1 VYPVG
6 WSIPMSWQ
14 KVTKVPS
21 HGNLKLGVYAIF
33 SFLVAALLIDSL
45 ISAVPDFLQDRIV
58 SPSGI
63 VLFLLIFISYTMGQY
78 FILKFIKEKTKE
90 IRARS
95 FQLNII
101 HRFVTVAQYV
111 LVAIF
116 AIVILEMLISTQY
129 HLNYLIA
136 ATLISYV
143 LNVSLMCIFA
153 RQLLKWYRSTRNSVV
168 IVLYSASAIFLA
180 FTSAVAVSTDY
191 VNLIVKDQ
199 VITPGS
205 PIIFPSFDP
214 GTTSS
219 LLSDIYRNSNIIAT
233 ILVWCTTVLLLY
245 YYSDSLSRR
254 ARIKFYILITLPLI
268 YFLSNVLLAFDLY
281 TPQTDSEAFY
291 YYAFLSLN
299 SAAAAILFG
308 LTFRVVARSIRPT
321 SRVRDYILISAC
333 GFVLFFIANDVTLT
347 PTPYPP
353 FGLAGV
359 STIGL
364 AAYLIYI
371 GIYSA
376 GVSMSEDINLRQ
388 TIRKSAIEEAKLLVS
403 IGSAQMQQQLEKK
416 VLENA
421 RANAETMT
429 HNTGVQLS
437 MTETDMRR
445 YLNSVLKDIKVLR
458 NVDEIVKKGKEVL
471 ETSVDFLACLRASGL
486 QLVRNNY
493 FDMVEKVM
501 EKSRRGD
508 HDGIRIVTSINKNN
522 VELIGAFLKTG
533 VQIRHVKNLPPI
545 DFSVSDKEML
555 ATIQKADYGEM
566 GQNLLSSNETAY
578 IDHFTSVFDE
588 LWKNGVEAQS
598 RINAIEEGVDSEDIE
613 IIQNPAEIHN
623 LEYNLVK
630 SANDEILLIFASA
643 KALQPDEDKTKNIG
657 LIELLKEAVKQRG
670 IRVRIVAPNETF
682 IEESLK
688 RLVVEEETKENQD
701 RKHGKKEELVT
712 IRYVEPHLQTKV
724 SVLVVDRKYSLA
736 IEQKEE
742 ARHGSVYSVL
752 GLATYSNS
760 KATVLSYA
768 SIFETLWKQT
778 EMYEQ
783 LKTHD
788 RMQKEF
794 INIAAHELRNPIQPL
809 VLSSESLKSSMPD
822 EERVSI
828 VIRNAKKLQTL
839 ANEILDITKIESK
852 TLKLNKE
859 IVDLNEIVVYGMKDL
874 LSHQVIAEGK
884 VKLEYEPE
892 NEDIFVEADKD
903 RLGQVISNLLGN
915 SIKFT
920 EEGNIS
926 IFVRKFGNSDE
937 VVVSIKDT
945 GCGIDPEILP
955 RLFSKFATK
964 SDSGGT
970 GLGLFI
976 SKSIIE
982 AHGGRIWAENNQGGK
997 GATFAFALPAS
1008 SPSVPMPSHA
1018 SSTAIPTKI
1027 DST

>member
-1 VYPVG
+1 MRTSFYGNDRLKIFLVIAFLVVALMIDALFV
-6 WSIPMSWQ
+6 SIP
-14 KVTKVPS
+14 
-21 HGNLKLGVYAIF
+21 
-33 SFLVAALLIDSL
+33 
-45 ISAVPDFLQDRIV
+45 DFIQDRII
-58 SPSGI
+58 SGPGI
-63 VLFLLIFISYTMGQY
+63 ALFILITAAYIIGQF
-78 FILKFIKEKTKE
+78 FILKFVKERTKE

-95 FQLNII
+95 SLLQTTHKI
-101 HRFVTVAQYV
+101 VTWAQYV

-116 AIVILEMLISTQY
+116 VSVVLEILVTRQY
-129 HLNYLIA
+129 HLVNLIA
-136 ATLISYV
+136 ATVISYG
-143 LNVSLMCIFA
+143 LNVFLLGLFA
-153 RQLLKWYRSTRNSVV
+153 TRLLKWYKSNRNS
-168 IVLYSASAIFLA
+168 IVMMLYSICALALA
-180 FTSAVAVSTDY
+180 FTSAAAVIADFN
-191 VNLIVKDQ
+191 NLIIKDQ
-199 VITPGS
+199 VINSRS
-205 PIIFPSFDP
+205 PIVFPSFDP
-214 GTTSS
+214 GTLSS
-219 LLSDIYRNSNIIAT
+219 LLSDIYRQSSIVST
-233 ILVWCTTVLLLY
+233 LLVWCTTVLLLY
-245 YYSDSLSRR
+245 HYVDKLSKLGRV
-254 ARIKFYILITLPLI
+254 KFWVLMTIPLI
-268 YFLSNVLLAFDLY
+268 YFLSNILLYFDLY
-281 TPQTDSEAFY
+281 IPETDSESFY
-291 YYAFLSLN
+291 YYSFLSLN
-299 SAAAAILFG
+299 ATAAGVLFG
-308 LTFRVVARSIRPT
+308 LSFRIVAKSIRPN
-321 SRVRDYILISAC
+321 SAVRDYIIISAY
-333 GFVLFFIANDVTLT
+333 GFALLFIVNVATLT

-353 FGLAGV
+353 FGLAAV
-359 STIGL
+359 STMGL
-364 AAYLIYI
+364 SAYLIYV

-376 GVSMSEDINLRQ
+376 AVSMSGDINLRQ

-416 VLENA
+416 VLESARTNA
-421 RANAETMT
+421 KVMT
-429 HNTGVQLS
+429 NNTGVQFS
-437 MTETDMRR
+437 MTEGDMRR

-471 ETSVDFLACLRASGL
+471 DTSVDFSACLRASGL

-493 FDMVEKVM
+493 FDTVEKIM
-501 EKSRRGD
+501 EKISDGD
-508 HDGIRIVTSINKNN
+508 HDGIRIVTAINREN
-522 VELIGAFLKTG
+522 VELVGAFLKIG

-545 DFSVSDKEML
+545 DFSVSDKEIL
-555 ATIQKADYGEM
+555 ATIQKSDYGEM

-578 IDHFTSVFDE
+578 IDHFSSVFEE
-588 LWKNGVEAQS
+588 LWKNGIEAQS
-598 RINAIEEGVDSEDIE
+598 RINAIKEGVDSEDIE

-623 LEYNLVK
+623 LEYNLVN
-630 SANDEILLIFASA
+630 SANDEILLIFASS
-643 KALQPDEDKTKNIG
+643 KALQPEEDKTKNTG
-657 LIELLKEAVKQRG
+657 LIELLKEAVRQRG
-670 IRVRIVAPNETF
+670 VRVRIVAPNEAF
-682 IEESLK
+682 HEQSLK
-688 RLVVEEETKENQD
+688 LLVEEVETKEKVS
-701 RKHGKKEELVT
+701 RKNDKKEELVT

-783 LKTHD
+783 LKAHD

-859 IVDLNEIVVYGMKDL
+859 IVDMNEIVVYGMKDL
-874 LSHQVIAEGK
+874 LSHQAIAEGK
-884 VKLEYEPE
+884 VKLEYEPD
-892 NEDIFVEADKD
+892 NEDIYVEADKD
-903 RLGQVISNLLGN
+903 RLGQVILNLLGN

-920 EEGNIS
+920 EEGSIS
-926 IFVRKFGNSDE
+926 IFVQKFGDSDE

-964 SDSGGT
+964 SDTGGT

-982 AHGGRIWAENNQGGK
+982 AHGGRIWAENNQDGK

-1008 SPSVPMPSHA
+1008 SPSVPTPSHA
-1018 SSTAIPTKI
+1018 SSTAIPTKL
-1027 DST
+1027 DSP

>member
-1 VYPVG
+1 MRTSFY
-6 WSIPMSWQ
+6 
-14 KVTKVPS
+14 
-21 HGNLKLGVYAIF
+21 GNDRLKI
-33 SFLVAALLIDSL
+33 FLVITFLVVALMIDTL
-45 ISAVPDFLQDRIV
+45 FGAIPDFIQDRII
-58 SPSGI
+58 SGPGI
-63 VLFLLIFISYTMGQY
+63 ALFILITAAYIIGQF
-78 FILKFIKEKTKE
+78 FILKFVKERTKE
-90 IRARS
+90 IRAKS
-95 FQLNII
+95 SLLQTTHKI
-101 HRFVTVAQYV
+101 VTWAQYV

-116 AIVILEMLISTQY
+116 VSVVLEILVTRQY
-129 HLNYLIA
+129 HLVNLIA
-136 ATLISYV
+136 ATVISYG
-143 LNVSLMCIFA
+143 LNVFLLGLFA
-153 RQLLKWYRSTRNSVV
+153 TRLLKWYKSNRNS
-168 IVLYSASAIFLA
+168 IVMMLYSISALALA
-180 FTSAVAVSTDY
+180 FTSAAAVIADFN
-191 VNLIVKDQ
+191 NLIIKDQ
-199 VITPGS
+199 VINSRS
-205 PIIFPSFDP
+205 PIVFPSFDP
-214 GTTSS
+214 GTLSS
-219 LLSDIYRNSNIIAT
+219 LLSDIYRQSSIVST
-233 ILVWCTTVLLLY
+233 LLVWCTTVLLLY
-245 YYSDSLSRR
+245 HYVDKLSKLGRV
-254 ARIKFYILITLPLI
+254 KFWVLMTIPLI
-268 YFLSNVLLAFDLY
+268 YFLSNILLYFDLY
-281 TPQTDSEAFY
+281 IPETDSESFY
-291 YYAFLSLN
+291 YYSFLSLN
-299 SAAAAILFG
+299 ATAAGVLFG
-308 LTFRVVARSIRPT
+308 LSFRIVAKSIRPN
-321 SRVRDYILISAC
+321 SAVRDYIIISAY
-333 GFVLFFIANDVTLT
+333 GFALLFIVNAANLT

-353 FGLAGV
+353 FGLAAV
-359 STIGL
+359 STMGL
-364 AAYLIYI
+364 SAYLIYV

-376 GVSMSEDINLRQ
+376 AVSMSGDINLRQ

-416 VLENA
+416 VLESARTNA
-421 RANAETMT
+421 KVMT

-437 MTETDMRR
+437 MTEGDMRR

-458 NVDEIVKKGKEVL
+458 NVDEIVKKGKDVL
-471 ETSVDFLACLRASGL
+471 DTSVDFSACLKPSGL
-486 QLVRNNY
+486 QLIRNNY
-493 FDMVEKVM
+493 FDTVEKVV
-501 EKSRRGD
+501 KKIRNGD
-508 HDGIRIVTSINKNN
+508 HDEIRIVTSVNREN
-522 VELIGAFLKTG
+522 VELVGAFLKIG

-545 DFSVSDKEML
+545 DFSLSDKEIL
-555 ATIQKADYGEM
+555 ATIQKSDYGEM

-578 IDHFTSVFDE
+578 IDHFSSVFDE
-588 LWKNGVEAQS
+588 LWKNGIEAQS

-623 LEYNLVK
+623 LEYNLVN
-630 SANDEILLIFASA
+630 SANDEILLIFASS
-643 KALQPDEDKTKNIG
+643 KALQPEEDKTKNTG
-657 LIELLKEAVKQRG
+657 LIELLKEAVRQRG
-670 IRVRIVAPNETF
+670 VRVRIVAPNEAF
-682 IEESLK
+682 HEQSLK
-688 RLVVEEETKENQD
+688 LLVEEVETKEKVS
-701 RKHGKKEELVT
+701 RKNDKKEELVT

-859 IVDLNEIVVYGMKDL
+859 IVDMNEIVVYGMKDL
-874 LSHQVIAEGK
+874 LSHQAISEGK
-884 VKLEYEPE
+884 VKLEYEPD
-892 NEDIFVEADKD
+892 NEDIYVEADKD
-903 RLGQVISNLLGN
+903 RLGQVILNLLGN

-920 EEGNIS
+920 EEGSIS
-926 IFVRKFGNSDE
+926 IFVQKFGDSDE

-964 SDSGGT
+964 SDTGGT

-982 AHGGRIWAENNQGGK
+982 AHGGRIWAENNQDGK

-1008 SPSVPMPSHA
+1008 SPSVPTPSHA
-1018 SSTAIPTKI
+1018 SSTAISTKL
-1027 DST
+1027 DSP

>member
-1 VYPVG
+1 
-6 WSIPMSWQ
+6 
-14 KVTKVPS
+14 
-21 HGNLKLGVYAIF
+21 
-33 SFLVAALLIDSL
+33 LI
-45 ISAVPDFLQDRIV
+45 I
-58 SPSGI
+58 
-63 VLFLLIFISYTMGQY
+63 
-78 FILKFIKEKTKE
+78 
-90 IRARS
+90 
-95 FQLNII
+95 
-101 HRFVTVAQYV
+101 
-111 LVAIF
+111 
-116 AIVILEMLISTQY
+116 
-129 HLNYLIA
+129 
-136 ATLISYV
+136 
-143 LNVSLMCIFA
+143 
-153 RQLLKWYRSTRNSVV
+153 
-168 IVLYSASAIFLA
+168 
-180 FTSAVAVSTDY
+180 
-191 VNLIVKDQ
+191 KDQ
-199 VITPGS
+199 VINSRS
-205 PIIFPSFDP
+205 PIVFPSFDP
-214 GTTSS
+214 GTLSS
-219 LLSDIYRNSNIIAT
+219 LLSDIYRQSNIVST
-233 ILVWCTTVLLLY
+233 LLVWCTTVLLLY
-245 YYSDSLSRR
+245 HYVDKLSKLGRV
-254 ARIKFYILITLPLI
+254 KFWVLMTIPLI
-268 YFLSNVLLAFDLY
+268 YFLSNILLYFDLY
-281 TPQTDSEAFY
+281 IPETDSESFY
-291 YYAFLSLN
+291 YYSFLSLN
-299 SAAAAILFG
+299 ATAAGILFG
-308 LTFRVVARSIRPT
+308 LSFRIVAKSIRPN
-321 SRVRDYILISAC
+321 SAVRDYIIISAY
-333 GFVLFFIANDVTLT
+333 GFALLFIVNVATLT

-353 FGLAGV
+353 FGLAAV
-359 STIGL
+359 STMGL
-364 AAYLIYI
+364 SAYLIYV

-376 GVSMSEDINLRQ
+376 AVSMSGDINLRQ

-416 VLENA
+416 VLESARTNA
-421 RANAETMT
+421 KVMT
-429 HNTGVQLS
+429 NNTGVQFS
-437 MTETDMRR
+437 MTEDDMRR

-471 ETSVDFLACLRASGL
+471 DTSVDFSACLRASGL

-493 FDMVEKVM
+493 FDTVEKIM
-501 EKSRRGD
+501 EKIRDGD
-508 HDGIRIVTSINKNN
+508 HDGIRIVTAINREN
-522 VELIGAFLKTG
+522 VELVGAFLKIG

-545 DFSVSDKEML
+545 DFSVSDKEIL
-555 ATIQKADYGEM
+555 ATIQKSDYGEM

-578 IDHFTSVFDE
+578 IDHFSSVFDE
-588 LWKNGVEAQS
+588 LWKNGIEAQS

-630 SANDEILLIFASA
+630 SANDEILLIFASS
-643 KALQPDEDKTKNIG
+643 KALQPEEDKTKNTG
-657 LIELLKEAVKQRG
+657 LIELLKEAVRQRG
-670 IRVRIVAPNETF
+670 VRVRIVAPNEAF
-682 IEESLK
+682 HEQSLK
-688 RLVVEEETKENQD
+688 LLVEEVETKEKVS
-701 RKHGKKEELVT
+701 RKNDKNEELVT

-736 IEQKEE
+736 VEQKEE

-809 VLSSESLKSSMPD
+809 VLSSESLKTSMPD

-859 IVDLNEIVVYGMKDL
+859 IVDMNEIVVYGMKDL
-874 LSHQVIAEGK
+874 LSHQSIAEGK
-884 VKLEYEPE
+884 VKLEYEPD

-920 EEGNIS
+920 EEGSIS
-926 IFVRKFGNSDE
+926 IFVRKFGDSDE

-945 GCGIDPEILP
+945 GSGIDPEILP

-964 SDSGGT
+964 SDTGGT

-982 AHGGRIWAENNQGGK
+982 AHGGRIWAENNRDGK

-1008 SPSVPMPSHA
+1008 SPSVPTPSHA
-1018 SSTAIPTKI
+1018 SSTAIPTKL
-1027 DST
+1027 DSP

>member
-1 VYPVG
+1 LTLESKFPINRQNIIRTSFY
-6 WSIPMSWQ
+6 
-14 KVTKVPS
+14 
-21 HGNLKLGVYAIF
+21 GNERLKIF
-33 SFLVAALLIDSL
+33 FVITFLVVALMIDTL
-45 ISAVPDFLQDRIV
+45 FGAIPDFIQDRII
-58 SPSGI
+58 SGPGI
-63 VLFLLIFISYTMGQY
+63 ALFILIAGAYIIGQF
-78 FILKFIKEKTKE
+78 FILKFVKERTKE

-95 FQLNII
+95 SLLQTTHKI
-101 HRFVTVAQYV
+101 VTWAQYV
-111 LVAIF
+111 LVAVF
-116 AIVILEMLISTQY
+116 VSVVLEILLTRQY
-129 HLNYLIA
+129 HLGNLIA
-136 ATLISYV
+136 ATVISYG
-143 LNVSLMCIFA
+143 LNVFLLGLFA
-153 RQLLKWYRSTRNSVV
+153 TRLLKWYRSNRNS
-168 IVLYSASAIFLA
+168 IVMMLYSICALALA
-180 FTSAVAVSTDY
+180 FTSAAALIADFN
-191 VNLIVKDQ
+191 NLIIKDQ
-199 VITPGS
+199 VINSRTP
-205 PIIFPSFDP
+205 IVFPSFDP
-214 GTTSS
+214 GTLSS
-219 LLSDIYRNSNIIAT
+219 LLSDIYRNSSIVST
-233 ILVWCTTVLLLY
+233 LLVWCTTVLLLHY
-245 YYSDSLSRR
+245 YVDKLSKLG
-254 ARIKFYILITLPLI
+254 RIKFWVLMTIPLI
-268 YFLSNVLLAFDLY
+268 YFLSNILLYFDLY
-281 TPQTDSEAFY
+281 IPETDSESFY
-291 YYAFLSLN
+291 YYSFLSLN
-299 SAAAAILFG
+299 ATAAGILFG
-308 LTFRVVARSIRPT
+308 LSFRIVAKSIRPN
-321 SRVRDYILISAC
+321 SAVRDYIIISAY
-333 GFVLFFIANDVTLT
+333 GFALLFIVNVASLT

-353 FGLAGV
+353 FALAGV

-364 AAYLIYI
+364 SAYLIYV

-376 GVSMSEDINLRQ
+376 AVSMSGDINLRQ

-416 VLENA
+416 VLEDA
-421 RANAETMT
+421 RTGAEVMT

-437 MTETDMRR
+437 MTEGDMRG

-471 ETSVDFLACLRASGL
+471 DTSVDFSACLRASGL
-486 QLVRNNY
+486 LLVRNNY
-493 FDMVEKVM
+493 FDTVEKVM
-501 EKSRRGD
+501 EKARLGD
-508 HDGIRIVTSINKNN
+508 HDGIRIVTSINKDS
-522 VELIGAFLKTG
+522 VELIETFLELG

-545 DFSVSDKEML
+545 DFSVSDKEMV
-555 ATIQKADYGEM
+555 ATIQKSDYGEM

-588 LWKNGVEAQS
+588 LWKNGVEAES
-598 RINAIEEGVDSEDIE
+598 RINAIKEGVDSEDIE
-613 IIQNPAEIHN
+613 IIQNPMEIQN
-623 LEYNLVK
+623 LEYNLAK
-630 SANDEILLIFASA
+630 SANDEILLIFASSA
-643 KALQPDEDKTKNIG
+643 AHQPEEDKRRNAG
-657 LIELLKEAVKQRG
+657 LIELLKEAITQRG
-670 IRVRIVAPNETF
+670 VRVRIVAPNEAF
-682 IEESLK
+682 HQESLK
-688 RLVVEEETKENQD
+688 LLVEEVDTKEKSD

-724 SVLVVDRKYSLA
+724 SVVVVDRKYSLA
-736 IEQKEE
+736 VEQKEE

-809 VLSSESLKSSMPD
+809 VLSSESLKSSMPH

-859 IVDLNEIVVYGMKDL
+859 IVDMNEIVVYGMKDL
-874 LSHQVIAEGK
+874 LSHQSIAEGK
-884 VKLEYEPE
+884 IKLEYEPDD
-892 NEDIFVEADKD
+892 EDIFVEADKD

-920 EEGNIS
+920 EEGSIS
-926 IFVRKFGNSDE
+926 IFVRKFGDSDE

-964 SDSGGT
+964 SDTGGT

-982 AHGGRIWAENNQGGK
+982 AHGGRIWAENNQNGK

-1018 SSTAIPTKI
+1018 SSTAIPTKL
-1027 DST
+1027 DSP

>member
-1 VYPVG
+1 LETRFPIRWQNIARTSFYGDERIKIFFVISFFVVALMIDTLIG
-6 WSIPMSWQ
+6 SIP
-14 KVTKVPS
+14 
-21 HGNLKLGVYAIF
+21 
-33 SFLVAALLIDSL
+33 
-45 ISAVPDFLQDRIV
+45 DFIQDRII
-58 SPSGI
+58 SNSGI
-63 VLFLLIFISYTMGQY
+63 AL
-78 FILKFIKEKTKE
+78 FILIAGAYIVGQFFILRFVKERTKE

-95 FQLNII
+95 SLLQTTHKIVI
-101 HRFVTVAQYV
+101 AVQYI
-111 LVAIF
+111 LVGIF
-116 AIVILEMLISTQY
+116 ASVIFELLITKQY
-129 HLNYLIA
+129 HLVNLIA
-136 ATLISYV
+136 ATAISYG
-143 LNVSLMCIFA
+143 LNIFLLLLFA
-153 RQLLKWYRSTRNSVV
+153 TRLLKWYRSNRNS
-168 IVLYSASAIFLA
+168 IVMMLYSLCATALA
-180 FTSAVAVSTDY
+180 FTSIAAVVADY
-191 VNLIVKDQ
+191 NNLSIKEG
-199 VITPGS
+199 VINSGS
-205 PIIFPSFDP
+205 PIVFPSFDP
-214 GTTSS
+214 GTITS
-219 LLSDIYRNSNIIAT
+219 LLSDIYRQSSIVST
-233 ILVWCTTVLLLY
+233 LLVWCTTVLLLY
-245 YYSDSLSRR
+245 HYAGKLPRT
-254 ARIKFYILITLPLI
+254 AKIKFWVLMILPLV
-268 YFLSNVLLAFDLY
+268 YFLSGILLYFDLY
-281 TPQTDSEAFY
+281 SPQTDSEAFY
-291 YYAFLSLN
+291 YYSFLSLN
-299 SAAAAILFG
+299 ATAAGILFG
-308 LTFRVVARSIRPT
+308 LAFRIVAKSIRPN
-321 SRVRDYILISAC
+321 SSVRDYIIISAY
-333 GFVLFFIANDVTLT
+333 GFALLFIVNGATLT

-353 FGLAGV
+353 FALAAV
-359 STIGL
+359 STMGL
-364 AAYLIYI
+364 AAYLIYV

-376 GVSMSEDINLRQ
+376 AISMSEDINLRQ

-421 RANAETMT
+421 RANAEVMT

-437 MTETDMRR
+437 MTEGDMRR

-458 NVDEIVKKGKEVL
+458 NVDEIVKKGREVL
-471 ETSVDFLACLRASGL
+471 DTSVDFSACLRASGL

-493 FDMVEKVM
+493 FVTVEKVM
-501 EKSRRGD
+501 EKSRRGE
-508 HDGIRIVTSINKNN
+508 HDGIRIVTSINKEN
-522 VELIGAFLKTG
+522 VELIRAFLKIA
-533 VQIRHVKNLPPI
+533 VQVRHVKNLPPI

-588 LWKNGVEAQS
+588 LWKSGIEAQS

-630 SANDEILLIFASA
+630 SANDEILLIFASS
-643 KALQPDEDKTKNIG
+643 KALQPDEDKMKNTG
-657 LIELLKEAVKQRG
+657 LIELVKEAITQRG
-670 IRVRIVAPNETF
+670 IRVRIVAPNEPF

-688 RLVVEEETKENQD
+688 RLVVVKEEMERQPSQKQD
-701 RKHGKKEELVT
+701 KKEELVT

-736 IEQKEE
+736 VEQKEE

-859 IVDLNEIVVYGMKDL
+859 IVDINEIIVYGMKDL
-874 LSHQVIAEGK
+874 FTHQAIAEGN
-884 VKLEYEPE
+884 VKLEYEPT
-892 NEDIFVEADKD
+892 EDIFIEADRD

-920 EEGNIS
+920 EEGSIS
-926 IFVRKFGNSDE
+926 IFVSKLVDTDE
-937 VVVSIKDT
+937 VAVSIKDT
-945 GCGIDPEILP
+945 GRGIDPEIFP
-955 RLFSKFATK
+955 RLFSKFASK

-976 SKSIIE
+976 SKSIVE
-982 AHGGRIWAENNQGGK
+982 AHGGRIWAENNQDGN
-997 GATFAFALPAS
+997 GATFTFTLPAS
-1008 SPSVPMPSHA
+1008 SPPVALPSQAPASVI
-1018 SSTAIPTKI
+1018 STKPN
-1027 DST
+1027 SV

>member
-1 VYPVG
+1 MESKFPINRQNIIRKSFYGNDRLKIFLVITFLVVALMIDALFV
-6 WSIPMSWQ
+6 SIP
-14 KVTKVPS
+14 
-21 HGNLKLGVYAIF
+21 
-33 SFLVAALLIDSL
+33 
-45 ISAVPDFLQDRIV
+45 DFIQDRII
-58 SPSGI
+58 SGPGI
-63 VLFLLIFISYTMGQY
+63 GLFILITAAYIIGQF
-78 FILKFIKEKTKE
+78 FILKFVKERTKE
-90 IRARS
+90 IRAKS
-95 FQLNII
+95 SLLQITHKI
-101 HRFVTVAQYV
+101 VTWAQYI

-116 AIVILEMLISTQY
+116 VSVVLEILITRQY
-129 HLNYLIA
+129 HLVNLIT
-136 ATLISYV
+136 ATVISYG
-143 LNVSLMCIFA
+143 LNVFLLGLFA
-153 RQLLKWYRSTRNSVV
+153 TRLLKWYKSNRNS
-168 IVLYSASAIFLA
+168 IVMMLYSICALALA
-180 FTSAVAVSTDY
+180 FTSAAAVIADFN
-191 VNLIVKDQ
+191 NLIIKDQ
-199 VITPGS
+199 VINSRS
-205 PIIFPSFDP
+205 PIVFPSFDP
-214 GTTSS
+214 GTLSS
-219 LLSDIYRNSNIIAT
+219 LLSDIYRQSSIVST
-233 ILVWCTTVLLLY
+233 LLVWCTTVLLLY
-245 YYSDSLSRR
+245 HYVDKLSKLGRV
-254 ARIKFYILITLPLI
+254 KFWVLMTIPLI
-268 YFLSNVLLAFDLY
+268 YFLSNILLYFDLY
-281 TPQTDSEAFY
+281 IPETDSESFY
-291 YYAFLSLN
+291 YYSFLSLN
-299 SAAAAILFG
+299 ATAAGVLFG
-308 LTFRVVARSIRPT
+308 LSFRIVAKSIRPN
-321 SRVRDYILISAC
+321 SAVRDYIIISAY
-333 GFVLFFIANDVTLT
+333 GFALLFIVNVATLT

-353 FGLAGV
+353 FGLAAV
-359 STIGL
+359 STMGL
-364 AAYLIYI
+364 SAYLIYV

-376 GVSMSEDINLRQ
+376 AVSMSGDINLRQ

-416 VLENA
+416 VLESARTNA
-421 RANAETMT
+421 KVMT
-429 HNTGVQLS
+429 NNTGVQFS
-437 MTETDMRR
+437 MTEDDMRR

-471 ETSVDFLACLRASGL
+471 DTSVDFSACLRASGL

-493 FDMVEKVM
+493 FDTVEKIM
-501 EKSRRGD
+501 EKARHGD
-508 HDGIRIVTSINKNN
+508 HDGIRIVTAINREN
-522 VELIGAFLKTG
+522 VELVSAFLKIG

-545 DFSVSDKEML
+545 DFSVSDKEIL
-555 ATIQKADYGEM
+555 ATIQKSDYGEM

-578 IDHFTSVFDE
+578 IDHFSSVFDE
-588 LWKNGVEAQS
+588 LWKNGIEAQS

-623 LEYNLVK
+623 LEYNLVN
-630 SANDEILLIFASA
+630 SANDEILLIFASS
-643 KALQPDEDKTKNIG
+643 KALQPEEDKTKNTG
-657 LIELLKEAVKQRG
+657 LIELLKEAVRHRG
-670 IRVRIVAPNETF
+670 VRVRIVAPNETF
-682 IEESLK
+682 HEQSLK
-688 RLVVEEETKENQD
+688 LLVEEVGTKEKVS
-701 RKHGKKEELVT
+701 RKNDKKEELVT

-736 IEQKEE
+736 VEQKEE

-859 IVDLNEIVVYGMKDL
+859 IVDMNEIVVYGMKDL
-874 LSHQVIAEGK
+874 LSHQAIAEGK
-884 VKLEYEPE
+884 VKLEYEPDK
-892 NEDIFVEADKD
+892 EDIYVEADKD
-903 RLGQVISNLLGN
+903 RLGQVILNLLGN

-920 EEGNIS
+920 EEGSIS
-926 IFVRKFGNSDE
+926 IFVQKFGDSDE

-964 SDSGGT
+964 SDTGGT

-982 AHGGRIWAENNQGGK
+982 AHGGRIWAENNQDGK

-1008 SPSVPMPSHA
+1008 SPSVPTPSHA
-1018 SSTAIPTKI
+1018 SSTAIPTKL
-1027 DST
+1027 DSP

>member
-1 VYPVG
+1 MRTSFYGNDRLKIFLVITFLVVALMIDTLFG
-6 WSIPMSWQ
+6 SIP
-14 KVTKVPS
+14 
-21 HGNLKLGVYAIF
+21 
-33 SFLVAALLIDSL
+33 
-45 ISAVPDFLQDRIV
+45 DFIQDRII
-58 SPSGI
+58 SGPGI
-63 VLFLLIFISYTMGQY
+63 ALFILITAAYIIGQF
-78 FILKFIKEKTKE
+78 FILKFVKERTKE
-90 IRARS
+90 IRAKS
-95 FQLNII
+95 SLLQTTHKI
-101 HRFVTVAQYV
+101 VTWAQYV

-116 AIVILEMLISTQY
+116 VSVVLEILVTRQY
-129 HLNYLIA
+129 HLVNLIA
-136 ATLISYV
+136 ATVISYG
-143 LNVSLMCIFA
+143 LNVFLLGLFA
-153 RQLLKWYRSTRNSVV
+153 TRLLKWYKSNRNS
-168 IVLYSASAIFLA
+168 IVMMLYSICALALA
-180 FTSAVAVSTDY
+180 FTSAAAVIADFN
-191 VNLIVKDQ
+191 NLIIKDQ
-199 VITPGS
+199 VINSRS
-205 PIIFPSFDP
+205 PIVFPSFDP
-214 GTTSS
+214 GTLSS
-219 LLSDIYRNSNIIAT
+219 LLSDTYRQSSIVST
-233 ILVWCTTVLLLY
+233 LLVWCTTVLLLY
-245 YYSDSLSRR
+245 HYVDKLSKLGRV
-254 ARIKFYILITLPLI
+254 KFWVLMTIPLI
-268 YFLSNVLLAFDLY
+268 YFLSNILLYFDLY
-281 TPQTDSEAFY
+281 IPETDSESFY
-291 YYAFLSLN
+291 YYSFLSLN
-299 SAAAAILFG
+299 ATAAGVLFG
-308 LTFRVVARSIRPT
+308 LSFRIVAKSIRPN
-321 SRVRDYILISAC
+321 SAVRDYIIVSAY
-333 GFVLFFIANDVTLT
+333 GFALLFIVNAANLT

-353 FGLAGV
+353 FGLAAV
-359 STIGL
+359 STMGL
-364 AAYLIYI
+364 SAYLIYV

-376 GVSMSEDINLRQ
+376 AVSMSGDINLRQ

-416 VLENA
+416 VLESARTNA
-421 RANAETMT
+421 KVMT

-437 MTETDMRR
+437 MTEGDMRR

-458 NVDEIVKKGKEVL
+458 NVDEIVKKGKDVL
-471 ETSVDFLACLRASGL
+471 DTSVDFSACLRPSGL
-486 QLVRNNY
+486 QLIRNNY
-493 FDMVEKVM
+493 FDTVEKVV
-501 EKSRRGD
+501 KKIRDGD
-508 HDGIRIVTSINKNN
+508 HDGIRIVTSVNREY
-522 VELIGAFLKTG
+522 VELVGAFLKIG

-545 DFSVSDKEML
+545 DFSVSDKEIL
-555 ATIQKADYGEM
+555 ATIQKSDYGEM

-578 IDHFTSVFDE
+578 IDHFSSVFDE
-588 LWKNGVEAQS
+588 LWKNGIEAQS
-598 RINAIEEGVDSEDIE
+598 RISAIEEGVDSEDIE

-623 LEYNLVK
+623 LEYNLVN
-630 SANDEILLIFASA
+630 SANDEILLIFASS
-643 KALQPDEDKTKNIG
+643 KALQPEEDKTKNTG
-657 LIELLKEAVKQRG
+657 LIELLKEAVRHRG
-670 IRVRIVAPNETF
+670 VRVRIVAPNEAF
-682 IEESLK
+682 HEQSLK
-688 RLVVEEETKENQD
+688 LLVEEVETKEKVS
-701 RKHGKKEELVT
+701 RKNDKKEELVT

-859 IVDLNEIVVYGMKDL
+859 IVDMNEIVVYGMKDL
-874 LSHQVIAEGK
+874 LSHQSIAEGK
-884 VKLEYEPE
+884 VKLEYEPD
-892 NEDIFVEADKD
+892 NEDIYVEADKD
-903 RLGQVISNLLGN
+903 RLGQVILNLLGN

-920 EEGNIS
+920 EEGSIS
-926 IFVRKFGNSDE
+926 IFVQKFGDSDE

-964 SDSGGT
+964 SDTGGT

-982 AHGGRIWAENNQGGK
+982 AHGGRIWAENNQDGK

-1008 SPSVPMPSHA
+1008 SPSVPTPSHA
-1018 SSTAIPTKI
+1018 SSTAIPTKL
-1027 DST
+1027 DSP